1 MRTNDEELLLKLK
14 EYCDEIFETVNRFG
28 DDFETFS
35 GDRVFYLSSCW
46 SVMFI
51 GFICRDLSDDFKD
64 NHPDIPWDK
73 LTEMSRR
80 LLSEFETVNKQ
91 ELWSIMKTDIPL
103 LYEHI

>member
-1 MRTNDEELLLKLK
+1 MKIRDEELLLKLK

-28 DDFETFS
+28 DDFETFC
-35 GDRVFYLSSCW
+35 GDRVFYLSSSW

-64 NHPDIPWDK
+64 KHSDIPWDK
-73 LTEMSRR
+73 LNEMSRQ
-80 LLSEFETVNKQ
+80 LLSKFETVDKW
-91 ELWSIMKTDIPL
+91 ELWSIIKTNIPL